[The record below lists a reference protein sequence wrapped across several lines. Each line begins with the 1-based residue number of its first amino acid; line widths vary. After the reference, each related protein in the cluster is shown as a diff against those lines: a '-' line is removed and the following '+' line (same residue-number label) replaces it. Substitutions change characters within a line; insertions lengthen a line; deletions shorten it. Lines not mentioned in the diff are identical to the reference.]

1 MSESVQT
8 KVCPKASEIR
18 FKKPTNAS
26 VGNQCISCECN
37 MPTSYSSKMENSND
51 DWNTGVDTDTGD
63 HSNIRDDSKI
73 RDDWNIRDD
82 SKIRDVWNIRDD
94 SSTPATWNTPDDW
107 YAPDD
112 WYTLDDWHAPDN
124 WNNRDDLNV
133 CDDAETSDDS
143 DSTDDSETTDDSEN
157 SDDADTSHDSNSS
170 DETDAS
176 SIEPTSEER
185 MMRDAAKR
193 RHAGLSKE
201 IQISIAFNA
210 DEGHCRQLRKQ
221 LVSCYNEA
229 IDQHRK
235 YVDAV
240 TCPLQE
246 TFDQCAQWLQC
257 LHVDHFLIVTQLDKY
272 LASLKEDLDSTTTL
286 HLISYA
292 VYLLNLAINKTLSK

>member
-51 DWNTGVDTDTGD
+51 DWN
-63 HSNIRDDSKI
+63 IRDDSKI
-73 RDDWNIRDD
+73 RDESKIHDEWNICDESKIRDD
-82 SKIRDVWNIRDD
+82 SKIRDVWNICDDSKIRDDWNIRDD

-112 WYTLDDWHAPDN
+112 WYTLDDWHAPDD
-124 WNNRDDLNV
+124 WNTRDAWNIRDKSYTRDDT
-133 CDDAETSDDS
+133 DTKDAWNTVGD
-143 DSTDDSETTDDSEN
+143 
-157 SDDADTSHDSNSS
+157 

-210 DEGHCRQLRKQ
+210 DEDHCRQLRKQ

-286 HLISYA
+286 HFNVPCCLF
-292 VYLLNLAINKTLSK
+292 VELSN